1 MKKTG
6 ILFFI
11 VAMLVLAVSC
21 GKDIESKT
29 YYSSIGML
37 TIKTDST
44 IIETD
49 AGQRLWVKNPSIIG
63 SDIKDKDRVLLDF
76 IATNETL
83 PTNIDYIIE
92 ITLIQ
97 KVLLKPVTILTP
109 ALEDSVGNDPI
120 QVNSMW
126 LAKDFLNL
134 DFAFYGGTAKH
145 YIHLVRAEGALRT
158 DTIDVEIRHNENEDT
173 GSSGLY
179 SFVSFDLTSLRNNVA
194 DSVKLRIKAKEY
206 DDRKFEKIFTYKY

>member
-6 ILFFI
+6 ILLFI

-21 GKDIESKT
+21 GKDRESKA

-49 AGQRLWVKNPSIIG
+49 AGQRLWVKNPSVIG
-63 SDIKDKDRVLLDF
+63 SDIKDKDRVLVEF
-76 IATNETL
+76 TATNETL

-92 ITLIQ
+92 ISFIQ
-97 KVLLKPVTILTP
+97 KALFKPVTILTP
-109 ALEDSVGNDPI
+109 ALEDSVGNDPF

-134 DFAFYGGTAKH
+134 DFAFYGGNAKH
-145 YIHLVRAEGALRT
+145 YIHLTRAEGTLRT
-158 DTIDVEIRHNENEDT
+158 DTIDLEIRHNENEDT
-173 GSSGLY
+173 GTSGLY
-179 SFVSFDLTSLRNNVA
+179 SFVSFDLTSLRNDVT